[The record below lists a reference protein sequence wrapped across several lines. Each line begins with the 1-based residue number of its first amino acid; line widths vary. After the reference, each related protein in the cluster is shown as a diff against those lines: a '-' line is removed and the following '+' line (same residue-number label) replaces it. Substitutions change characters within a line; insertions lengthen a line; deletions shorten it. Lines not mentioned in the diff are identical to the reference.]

1 MSAMLCSA
9 NYWQVQTEGDTIK
22 AKKGLQI
29 KYGRP
34 AWDLVLNDCD
44 QIDLNWQ
51 KLEKTRRRK
60 KFGKTL
66 KCFPKIQIFFKTPK
80 VMWSEML
87 WRNLVDHF

>member
-1 MSAMLCSA
+1 MVAAKCSSEVLGGVGLSTMLCSA

-34 AWDLVLNDCD
+34 AWDLVSNDCD

-51 KLEKTRRRK
+51 KLEKT
-60 KFGKTL
+60 
-66 KCFPKIQIFFKTPK
+66 
-80 VMWSEML
+80 
-87 WRNLVDHF
+87 